1 MGKTYAGNTSDE
13 SAIPKKIYV
22 GNDSNLSVPCK
33 VAYCGDSN
41 GKSVEVWRD
50 STLPSTY
57 QKVEYIYNTGCTQ
70 YINTGVKPNSD
81 TRVEIDFMKIN
92 QDTYSEHH
100 LFGCE
105 IYNTSPAK
113 KYSTD
118 IVDNSPYCYFGNSSI
133 SLSGFS
139 KNTRYTL
146 VFNGN
151 GGRFTLNGVDK
162 GTSQTTFTA
171 LSIPIYLFGYSM
183 IAYNGTQ
190 ETRILKDGVYL
201 YHFSVRQANSL
212 IRDMY
217 PCYLKSDSQTVGMYD
232 LIGGQFYG
240 NSGTGIFYKGPDIN

>member
-1 MGKTYAGNTSDE
+1 MA
-13 SAIPKKIYV
+13 KKFFV
-22 GNDSNLSVPCK
+22 GNDNNIAKIPSKILVGNSSNVAKK
-33 VAYCGDSN
+33 VTNIFIGDSSN
-41 GKSVEVWRD
+41 KAVRVYPNSHG
-50 STLPSTY
+50 LPSAF
-57 QKVEYIYNTGCTQ
+57 QECEYIYNTGCTQ

-201 YHFSVRQANSL
+201 YHFL
-212 IRDMY
+212 
-217 PCYLKSDSQTVGMYD
+217 
-232 LIGGQFYG
+232 
-240 NSGTGIFYKGPDIN
+240 